1 MRPPI
6 QGQEPPFQGQEPL
19 IQGKGPLIRSRDPQF
34 RPRDLSIWD
43 FGGGG
48 DVRTYVRTYV
58 RTEICPLFNRASAP
72 PGPLPKKGR
81 VRVARVGL
89 GLG

>member
-34 RPRDLSIWD
+34 RPRDPNLRPRDLSIWD
-43 FGGGG
+43 LGGG
-48 DVRTYVRTYV
+48 DIRSYV

-72 PGPLPKKGR
+72 PGPLPKKALMR
-81 VRVARVGL
+81 
-89 GLG
+89 